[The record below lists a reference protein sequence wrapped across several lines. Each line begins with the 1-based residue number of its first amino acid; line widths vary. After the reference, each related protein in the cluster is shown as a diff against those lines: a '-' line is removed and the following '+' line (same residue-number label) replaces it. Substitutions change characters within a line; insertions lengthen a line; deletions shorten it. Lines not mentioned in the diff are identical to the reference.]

1 MPEKIK
7 SMQRILLGFFA
18 LLLLA
23 GCNTPKATTDKMAEQ
38 ATTPMMKDDFRAKA
52 PAAGPAPEIKLG
64 DFQDFKLDN
73 GLQVVLVENH
83 KLPRV
88 SYQLYIDVP
97 PHLEGAYAGA
107 GDIMGQMLR
116 RATSDMTKEQIDEEI
131 DFIGASLSTS
141 GSGAFAS
148 TISKYKSKMMGMMAK
163 VVLDARFPETEFEK
177 VKSDAVAGL
186 KSQLANPDAIA
197 GRVRRVLTYG
207 ADHPF
212 GELTTE
218 ESLDKIDLATI
229 KEYYET
235 YFVPNRSYLVM
246 VGDLSRAEA
255 EKMANESFGSWKKK
269 EVPTPSYS
277 TPESPQGTVVSFVPR
292 AGAVQSNIIVSNP
305 VELQPGTKEAIRA
318 GIVNSILGSGFNG
331 RLFQNLREDKAYT
344 YGAYSSV
351 SPSKVVGNFSA
362 NTSVRNEVTDS
373 AVTQLILELAKIS
386 SEPVTAD
393 ELNRAKN
400 QLNGSFGRALESPQR
415 IASYAL
421 NTVRYGLDRDFYPTY
436 LQKVAAT
443 SANDLLEVARTV
455 ITPKA
460 TNIIVVG
467 DKGVAEKLA
476 QFATSGKVNYL
487 DENGQAVE
495 MVTME
500 TPSDLSAE
508 SVIRSYADAIGG
520 MAAIEKVKNYKMIME
535 ATVQG
540 QTLSQ
545 TMIKDGGTKLS
556 SQMTMMGMVM
566 MDQRYNNGKAQMTQ
580 QGQTMPPNPE
590 VDAAMKDQAALFP
603 VIDLLGSLDKVK
615 LDGIEKI
622 DGKNVV
628 VLAAEGTSGTSRHY
642 FDQESGL
649 QVRTVLSQG
658 GQTLTTD
665 IGDYQMVSG
674 VKMPYS
680 LSISGAMPFPIE
692 MKVKEI
698 EVNVDIDQSLFEL
711 KE

>member
-1 MPEKIK
+1 
-7 SMQRILLGFFA
+7 
-18 LLLLA
+18 
-23 GCNTPKATTDKMAEQ
+23 MAEKAPTIPVMQ
-38 ATTPMMKDDFRAKA
+38 DDFRAKP

-97 PHLEGAYAGA
+97 PHLEGANAGA

-116 RATSDMTKEQIDEEI
+116 RATSDMSKEQIDEEI

-141 GSGAFAS
+141 GNGAFAS
-148 TISKYKSKMMGMMAK
+148 TISKYKDKMMGMMAK
-163 VVLDARFPETEFEK
+163 VVLDARFPEAEFEK

-186 KSQLANPDAIA
+186 KSQLADPDAIA
-197 GRVRRVLTYG
+197 SRVRRILTYG
-207 ADHPF
+207 EGHPY

-218 ESLDKIDLATI
+218 ESLDNISLATI

-246 VGDLSRAEA
+246 VGDLTRAEA
-255 EKMANESFGSWKKK
+255 EKLAKESFAGWEKKD
-269 EVPTPSYS
+269 VPTPSYA
-277 TPESPQGTVVSFVPR
+277 TPKRPQGTVVNFVPR
-292 AGAVQSNIIVSNP
+292 AGAVQSNIIISHP

-318 GIVNSILGSGFNG
+318 SIVNSILGSGFNG

-351 SPSKVVGNFSA
+351 SNNKVIGNFSA
-362 NTSVRNEVTDS
+362 SSNVRNEVTDS
-373 AVTQLILELAKIS
+373 AVTQMMLELARIS

-393 ELNRAKN
+393 ELNRAKS
-400 QLNGSFGRALESPQR
+400 QRNGSFGRALESPQR

-421 NTVRYGLDRDFYPTY
+421 NTVRYGLDRDFYPSY
-436 LQKVAAT
+436 LKKVAAT
-443 SANDLLEVARTV
+443 SANDLLEVARDV

-467 DKGVAEKLA
+467 DKSVADKLA
-476 QFATSGKVNYL
+476 RFATSGKVNFL
-487 DENGQAVE
+487 DVNGKPVE
-495 MVTME
+495 MVEME
-500 TPSDLSAE
+500 APSDLTAE
-508 SVIRSYADAIGG
+508 SVIKKYAEAIGG
-520 MAAIEKVKNYKMIME
+520 MAAIEKVKNYKMMME

-540 QTLSQ
+540 QTLTQ

-566 MDQRYNNGKAQMTQ
+566 MDQRYNDGKAKMTQ

-590 VDAAMKDQAALFP
+590 IDAAMKDQAALFP
-603 VIDLLGSLDKVK
+603 VVDLLSSLDKVK
-615 LDGIEKI
+615 VDGIEQI

-628 VLAAEGTSGTSRHY
+628 VLAAEGASGTSRHY
-642 FDQESGL
+642 FDQETGL
-649 QVRTVLSQG
+649 QVRTVQSQG
-658 GQTLTTD
+658 GQTITND
-665 IGDYQMVSG
+665 IGDYREVGG
-674 VKMPYS
+674 VMLPYS
-680 LSISGAMPFPIE
+680 LAISGAMPFPIE
-692 MKVKEI
+692 MKVTAA
-698 EVNVDIDQSLFEL
+698 EVNAEIDQSLFSID
-711 KE
+711 